1 MSNKIIEL
9 MQVPSEQQDLNWLQ
23 QSLQAAIELESSTMP
38 PYLCGMWS
46 IKDQSGPTYDLIQS
60 VVFQEMLHMGLACN
74 MLTAI
79 GGTPRI
85 NTSVPTYPGPLPG
98 GVRPELTV
106 YLAGLSKEYL
116 LNVYMQIEY
125 PEAGPVVLALGQT
138 FPTIGAFYDA
148 ILDAFRQLS
157 PNIAG
162 GNQLKSS
169 IGGNRLFVIQTIG
182 DVERAISEIKEQ
194 GEGTSQSPLAEDFG
208 GELAHYYKFAEIWH
222 GKTLI
227 WRDGRWQY
235 AGDPIP
241 FPDVYQMAPIP
252 TGGYVSPSSQ
262 VQKALQD
269 FDQQYTTLLDNLQ
282 SAWDNHSQGDLGLA
296 IGAMFE
302 LGSRATAIMQF
313 QLSDGS
319 GVYGPDFVPVS

>member
-1 MSNKIIEL
+1 MSKKIIEL
-9 MQVPSEQQDLNWLQ
+9 MQVSAEQQDLNWLQ
-23 QSLQAAIELESSTMP
+23 QSLQAAIELEFSTIP

-46 IKDQSGPTYDLIQS
+46 IKDQSGPTYDLIDS
-60 VVFQEMLHMGLACN
+60 VVLEEMLHMGLACN
-74 MLTAI
+74 MLAAI

-85 NTSVPTYPGPLPG
+85 NTSVPIYPGPLPG

-148 ILDAFRQLS
+148 ILAVFRRLS
-157 PNIAG
+157 PNITG
-162 GNQLKSS
+162 GTQLTSS
-169 IGGNRLFVIQTIG
+169 IGDNQLFAIQTIG
-182 DVERAISEIKEQ
+182 DAERAISEIKEQ

-208 GELAHYYKFAEIWH
+208 GSLAHYYKFAEIWH
-222 GKTLI
+222 GNTLI

-252 TGGYVSPSSQ
+252 TGGYVSPPSQ
-262 VQKALQD
+262 VQQALQD
-269 FDQQYTTLLDNLQ
+269 FDQQFTTVLNRLQ
-282 SAWDNHSQGDLGLA
+282 SAWANHSQSNLGQA

-302 LGSRATAIMQF
+302 LGPLATAIMQF
-313 QLSDGS
+313 QLPDGS